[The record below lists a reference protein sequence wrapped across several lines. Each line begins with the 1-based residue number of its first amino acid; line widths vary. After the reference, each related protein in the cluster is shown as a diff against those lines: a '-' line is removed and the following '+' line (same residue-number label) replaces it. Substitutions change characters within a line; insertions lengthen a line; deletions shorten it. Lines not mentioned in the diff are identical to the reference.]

1 MSKILNW
8 FKPLPD
14 APRLE
19 NPEEVKK
26 QYRYWRIRTFLA
38 LYIGY
43 CGFYLTRKNISP
55 ALHVF
60 SEELG
65 IEMVDLGII
74 AATFSITYG
83 VGKLICGILADKA
96 NVRTFMAIGLLFSSI
111 INIFYGFLTSL
122 WALAFFWGLNGFCQA
137 TGYPPVAK
145 SLVYW
150 FSPTE
155 RAEKWS
161 WWSSSHTA
169 GTFAAGSLVALL
181 LKYCPDW
188 RAVFYV
194 PGILGVIVALYV
206 FWSLR
211 DTPASVGLPPITEY
225 RNDPLPVVVEKKNVS
240 QWEILKKY
248 VFTNPYVWYLSLAL
262 SLVYFVRFGTLD
274 WATKFLYDARGIDK
288 VQVVW
293 LWNLMPLFGMPGGIV
308 AGYLA
313 TKFFKGRC
321 APVTIFY
328 LVVLAACVWGYY
340 AFAGV
345 NHLMLTC
352 VFIAAIGFFVDGPQV
367 LIGGV
372 MISRVTAQES
382 AATAAGFSGFWSYIL
397 GTAVGANLGAALLV
411 EKFGWGSMYAV
422 CIACSVL
429 AIIFVALSGKKEIT
443 NEEKVN

>member
-1 MSKILNW
+1 MSKILSW
-8 FKPLPD
+8 FKPMPP
-14 APRLE
+14 AQRLE
-19 NPEEVKK
+19 NPDEIKK
-26 QYRYWRIRTFLA
+26 LYKYWRIRTFLA

-43 CGFYLTRKNISP
+43 CGFYLTRKNITP

-60 SEELG
+60 SEELNIG
-65 IEMVDLGII
+65 MIDLGII
-74 AATFSITYG
+74 TATFSVTYG
-83 VGKLICGILADKA
+83 VGKLFCGLLADKA
-96 NVRTFMAIGLLFSSI
+96 NVRTFMAIGLFFSSV
-111 INIFYGFLTSL
+111 INLFYGSLTSL
-122 WALAFFWGLNGFCQA
+122 WALAFFWGLNGVCQA

-169 GTFAAGSLVALL
+169 GTFAAGALVALL
-181 LKYCPDW
+181 LKYSPDW

-194 PGILGVIVALYV
+194 PGLIGILVSLYV

-211 DTPASVGLPPITEY
+211 DTPVSVGLPPIEEY

-240 QWEILKKY
+240 QWQILKKY

-262 SLVYFVRFGTLD
+262 CCVYFVRFGTLD
-274 WATKFLYDARGIDK
+274 WATKFLYDARGVDK

-293 LWNLMPLFGMPGGIV
+293 LWNLMPLFGMPGGII

-321 APVTIFY
+321 APITIFY
-328 LVVLAACVWGYY
+328 LLVLAACIYGYY
-340 AFAGV
+340 VFAGP
-345 NHLMLTC
+345 NHIWLTC
-352 VFIAAIGFFVDGPQV
+352 LFIAAIGFFVDGPQV

-382 AATAAGFSGFWSYIL
+382 AGAAAGFSGFWSYIL
-397 GTAVGANLGAALLV
+397 GTAIGANLGAAILV
-411 EKFGWGSMYAV
+411 EQYGWGAMYAV
-422 CIACSVL
+422 CGLCAIGAIILVAMSWKQESVL
-429 AIIFVALSGKKEIT
+429 SSHQ
-443 NEEKVN
+443 

>member
-1 MSKILNW
+1 MSKILAW
-8 FKPLPD
+8 FKPMPP

-26 QYRYWRIRTFLA
+26 LYKYWRIRTFLA

-65 IEMVDLGII
+65 IGMVDLGII

-83 VGKLICGILADKA
+83 VGKLFCGILADKA
-96 NVRTFMAIGLLFSSI
+96 NVRSFMAIGLFLSSV
-111 INIFYGFLTSL
+111 INLFYGSLTSL
-122 WALAFFWGLNGFCQA
+122 WTLAFFWGLNGFCQA

-150 FSPTE
+150 FSPKE

-169 GTFAAGSLVALL
+169 GTFAAGALVALL

-194 PGILGVIVALYV
+194 PGILGVLVSLYV

-211 DTPASVGLPPITEY
+211 DTPVSVGLPPIDEY
-225 RNDPLPVVVEKKNVS
+225 RNDPLPVVVEKKEVS
-240 QWEILKKY
+240 QWQILKKY

-262 SLVYFVRFGTLD
+262 CLVYFVRFGTLD

-293 LWNLMPLFGMPGGIV
+293 LWNLMPLFGMPGGII

-313 TKFFKGRC
+313 TKFFNGRC
-321 APVTIFY
+321 APITIIY
-328 LVVLAACVWGYY
+328 LIVLSACIYGYY
-340 AFAGV
+340 VFAGP
-345 NHLMLTC
+345 NHIWMTC
-352 VFIAAIGFFVDGPQV
+352 LFIAAIGFFVDGPQV

-372 MISRVTAQES
+372 MLSRVTAQES
-382 AATAAGFSGFWSYIL
+382 AAAAAGFSGFWSYIL

-411 EKFGWGSMYAV
+411 EHYGWGGMYAV
-422 CIACSVL
+422 CVAC
-429 AIIFVALSGKKEIT
+429 AIGAIVFVAMSWKKET
-443 NEEKVN
+443 AGSEK